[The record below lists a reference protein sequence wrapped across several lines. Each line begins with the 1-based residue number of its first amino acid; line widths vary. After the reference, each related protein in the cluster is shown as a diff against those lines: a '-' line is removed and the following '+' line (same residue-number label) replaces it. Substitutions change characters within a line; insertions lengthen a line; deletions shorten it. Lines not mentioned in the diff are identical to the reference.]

1 MRKILAVICTLLALL
16 AIKESAYLLTT
27 SDAEIL
33 AKKTQLS
40 IAAISITLP
49 LIILSLWLWRPR
61 DKKTVK
67 TKICA
72 VKTHLAPSM
81 IQVYQTNGTYS

>member
-1 MRKILAVICTLLALL
+1 MRKILAVIFTLLALL

-27 SDAEIL
+27 GDAEIL

-61 DKKTVK
+61 DKKN
-67 TKICA
+67 
-72 VKTHLAPSM
+72 S
-81 IQVYQTNGTYS
+81 

>member
-61 DKKTVK
+61 DKKN
-67 TKICA
+67 
-72 VKTHLAPSM
+72 S
-81 IQVYQTNGTYS
+81 